1 VNIDG
6 MIIGRGKPK
15 RSQRNL
21 SQCHFF
27 HHRSE
32 NKYTIIELGPLAVGN
47 RGLTFSFKVQP
58 AVFYYARRNIFK
70 LSNFT

>member
-1 VNIDG
+1 MSVNIDG

-21 SQCHFF
+21 TQCHFF

-32 NKYTIIELGPLAVGN
+32 KDYSIIELRPLAVGN
-47 RGLTFSFKVQP
+47 RRLTF
-58 AVFYYARRNIFK
+58 
-70 LSNFT
+70 